1 MVLLF
6 VLQDILNH
14 VLQDLEEFMKE
25 LKDKSAAWA
34 ELEKISKRSKKK
46 KAEGTWLY
54 GLFIAAV
61 HPCLPFSPLVF

>member
-1 MVLLF
+1 MVLTF

-34 ELEKISKRSKKK
+34 ELEKISKRPKKK
-46 KAEGTWLY
+46 KAEGTPLY